1 MSANKIFMFLI
12 TPASGIAKMQNMY
25 CSALKKEKRKTAKK
39 IKTLLISRIW
49 LEHFVVCNLS
59 YLELVDVLFISIRLQ
74 TCMYVIM

>member
-12 TPASGIAKMQNMY
+12 TSASGIAKMQNMY

-59 YLELVDVLFISIRLQ
+59 YLELVDYLSV
-74 TCMYVIM
+74 

>member
-12 TPASGIAKMQNMY
+12 NPPSGNAKMQNMY